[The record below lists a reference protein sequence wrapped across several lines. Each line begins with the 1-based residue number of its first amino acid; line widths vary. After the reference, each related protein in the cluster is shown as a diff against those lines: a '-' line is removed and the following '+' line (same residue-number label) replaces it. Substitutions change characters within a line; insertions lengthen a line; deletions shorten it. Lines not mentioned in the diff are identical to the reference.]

1 MLVLERMVA
10 TDPRLPLSRPELEM
24 ILGELLALY
33 GHADAEVAL
42 RIVDDMEIA
51 ALNAEFMGCLGPTN
65 ILSFPEEISD
75 LFGAGRAVRLG
86 DLVLSAETVLREA
99 FFYNQP
105 YHEYIVRL
113 LAHGLLHLMGYDHG
127 SDMDE
132 LTDLAVATIRVSD
145 SARLFSEP

>member
-1 MLVLERMVA
+1 MLALERMVA
-10 TDPRLPLSRPELEM
+10 ADSRLPLSRPEVET

-42 RIVDDMEIA
+42 RIVDDREIA

-75 LFGAGRAVRLG
+75 LFGAGHAVRLG

-99 FFYNQP
+99 FLYNQP
-105 YHEYIVRL
+105 YHEYTVRL
-113 LAHGLLHLMGYDHG
+113 LAHGLLHLVGYDHG
-127 SDMDE
+127 PDMDE
-132 LTDLAVATIRVSD
+132 LTDLAVATVRVSD
-145 SARLFSEP
+145 SVRLFSEP